1 MIVNVIVFIE
11 LGNCVCVNK
20 WIKFFW
26 LGLDYVGKCL
36 SWVIFFCVVDNDIM
50 NMVDNGKC

>member
-1 MIVNVIVFIE
+1 MIVIVIVFIE

-20 WIKFFW
+20 WIKFFE